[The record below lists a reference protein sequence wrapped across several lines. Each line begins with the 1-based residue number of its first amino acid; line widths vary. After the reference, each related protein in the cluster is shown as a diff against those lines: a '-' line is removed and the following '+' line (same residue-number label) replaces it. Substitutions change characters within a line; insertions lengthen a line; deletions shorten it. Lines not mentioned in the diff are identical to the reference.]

1 MAKNYTM
8 TEVANIFAT
17 GTDFESMADI
27 GKRYPLLAIKMT
39 ALVTKAPDE
48 TADIFS
54 YMPDYLSANKVNK
67 AIKDGGEDV
76 SDSDVED
83 DETIE
88 APAEKPAKKP
98 VAKKE
103 AKAAPKAK
111 ADAGSKDSEN
121 MNNKQM
127 YELLGELGERK
138 ACKAEFG
145 DLSKASMMAYLKKHH
160 GDGAAEAEEDEAEEE
175 AEVGK
180 YDGKKAPELYAIC
193 KKRGIKAEPKKT
205 AKYYI
210 DLLEKADAAEAEEE
224 PEDDDD
230 WGEDAEAEEP
240 ADDADDDED
249 EWKEP
254 EEKPKKKAGRPKKA
268 AAKPVAKKA
277 AKKAEESDDDDDDW
291 DI

>member
-8 TEVANIFAT
+8 TEVANIFAEK
-17 GTDFESMADI
+17 TDFEAMADI

-39 ALVTKAPDE
+39 ALATKAPDE
-48 TADIFS
+48 MTDIFS

-83 DETIE
+83 EEAD

-98 VAKKE
+98 VAKDK
-103 AKAAPKAK
+103 AKAAPKSK
-111 ADAGSKDSEN
+111 AEGTDYDS

-127 YELLGELGERK
+127 YDLLGELGERK

-145 DLSKASMMAYLKKHH
+145 DLSKASMTAYLKKHH
-160 GDGAAEAEEDEAEEE
+160 GDGTAEAEDEAEEE
-175 AEVGK
+175 TGK
-180 YDGKKAPELYAIC
+180 YDGKKAPELYALC
-193 KKRGIKAEPKKT
+193 KKRGIKAEPKKP

-210 DLLEKADAAEAEEE
+210 GLLEKADEAEAEEE
-224 PEDDDD
+224 SDDED
-230 WGEDAEAEEP
+230 WGDESEAEEEEAE
-240 ADDADDDED
+240 ADEAEEDDD

-268 AAKPVAKKA
+268 APKPVAKKV
-277 AKKAEESDDDDDDW
+277 AKKAEEESDDDDDDW

>member
-8 TEVANIFAT
+8 TEVANIFAEK
-17 GTDFESMADI
+17 TDFEAMSDI

-39 ALVTKAPDE
+39 ALATKAPDE
-48 TADIFS
+48 MVDIFS

-76 SDSDVED
+76 SDSDVEE
-83 DETIE
+83 ETE
-88 APAEKPAKKP
+88 APAEKPAKKSAP
-98 VAKKE
+98 K

-111 ADAGSKDSEN
+111 VEGTDYDS

-127 YELLGELGERK
+127 YDLLGELGERK

-145 DLSKASMMAYLKKHH
+145 DLSKASMTAYLKKHH
-160 GDGAAEAEEDEAEEE
+160 GDGAAETEDEAEEE
-175 AEVGK
+175 TGK
-180 YDGKKAPELYAIC
+180 YDGKKAPELYALC

-205 AKYYI
+205 AKYYVG
-210 DLLEKADAAEAEEE
+210 LLEKADAEEAEEE
-224 PEDDDD
+224 PEDDD
-230 WGEDAEAEEP
+230 WGDESEAEE
-240 ADDADDDED
+240 DETETDTDDEDDD

-268 AAKPVAKKA
+268 ATAKPVAKKA
-277 AKKAEESDDDDDDW
+277 PKKAEEESEDDDDDW

>member
-8 TEVANIFAT
+8 TEVANIFAEK
-17 GTDFESMADI
+17 TDFEAMADI

-39 ALVTKAPDE
+39 ALATKAPEE

-83 DETIE
+83 DETTE

-103 AKAAPKAK
+103 AKA
-111 ADAGSKDSEN
+111 DTGSKDFDS

-145 DLSKASMMAYLKKHH
+145 DLSKASMTAYLKKHH
-160 GDGAAEAEEDEAEEE
+160 SDGAAEAEDEAEEE

-193 KKRGIKAEPKKT
+193 KKRGIKAEPKKP

-230 WGEDAEAEEP
+230 WGEDAEAEES
-240 ADDADDDED
+240 ADDVDDDED

-277 AKKAEESDDDDDDW
+277 AKKAEEPDDDDDDDW

>member
-8 TEVANIFAT
+8 TEVANIFAA
-17 GTDFESMADI
+17 GTDFESMTDI

-39 ALVTKAPDE
+39 ALVAKAPKE
-48 TADIFS
+48 TVDIFG

-76 SDSDVED
+76 SDVED
-83 DETIE
+83 DETE
-88 APAEKPAKKP
+88 VPAEKPAKKP
-98 VAKKE
+98 VAKEK

-111 ADAGSKDSEN
+111 AEGTDYDS

-127 YELLGELGERK
+127 YDLLGELGERK
-138 ACKAEFG
+138 ACKVEFG
-145 DLSKASMMAYLKKHH
+145 DLSKASMTAYLKKHH
-160 GDGAAEAEEDEAEEE
+160 GDGATAEAEDEDDEEE
-175 AEVGK
+175 TGK
-180 YDGKKAPELYAIC
+180 YDGKKAPELYALC

-210 DLLEKADAAEAEEE
+210 GLLEKADEAEAEA
-224 PEDDDD
+224 EDEDEADDD
-230 WGEDAEAEEP
+230 WGDEAEAEEP
-240 ADDADDDED
+240 EAEEDD

-268 AAKPVAKKA
+268 APKPVAKKA
-277 AKKAEESDDDDDDW
+277 AKKADEESEDDDDDW

>member
-17 GTDFESMADI
+17 GTDSESMADI

-39 ALVTKAPDE
+39 ALVTKAPKE
-48 TADIFS
+48 TVDIFG

-76 SDSDVED
+76 SEAED
-83 DETIE
+83 DETE
-88 APAEKPAKKP
+88 VPAEKPAKKP
-98 VAKKE
+98 VAKEK

-111 ADAGSKDSEN
+111 AEGTDYDS

-127 YELLGELGERK
+127 YDLLGELGERK

-145 DLSKASMMAYLKKHH
+145 DLSKASMTAYLKKHH
-160 GDGAAEAEEDEAEEE
+160 GDGATAEAEDEAEEE
-175 AEVGK
+175 TGK
-180 YDGKKAPELYAIC
+180 YDGKKAPELYALC

-230 WGEDAEAEEP
+230 WGEDAEAEES
-240 ADDADDDED
+240 ADDDTDDED

-277 AKKAEESDDDDDDW
+277 PKKVEEESEDDDDDDW

>member
-8 TEVANIFAT
+8 TDVANIFAER
-17 GTDFESMADI
+17 TDFEAMADI

-39 ALVTKAPDE
+39 ALATKAPEE

-76 SDSDVED
+76 SDSDAED
-83 DETIE
+83 DETTE

-103 AKAAPKAK
+103 AKA
-111 ADAGSKDSEN
+111 DTGSKDFDS

-160 GDGAAEAEEDEAEEE
+160 SDGAAEAEDEAEEE

-193 KKRGIKAEPKKT
+193 KKRGIKAEPKKP

-224 PEDDDD
+224 PEDEDD

-240 ADDADDDED
+240 ADDVDDDED

-277 AKKAEESDDDDDDW
+277 AKKAEEPDDDDDDDW

>member
-17 GTDFESMADI
+17 GTDFEAMADI

-39 ALVTKAPDE
+39 ALVTKAPEE

-83 DETIE
+83 DETTE

-111 ADAGSKDSEN
+111 ADAGSKDFDS

-127 YELLGELGERK
+127 YDLLGELGERK

-145 DLSKASMMAYLKKHH
+145 DLSKASMTAYLKKHH
-160 GDGAAEAEEDEAEEE
+160 GDGATAEAEDEAEEE
-175 AEVGK
+175 TGK
-180 YDGKKAPELYAIC
+180 YDGKKAPELYALC

-210 DLLEKADAAEAEEE
+210 DLLEKADAAEAEAEA
-224 PEDDDD
+224 EDEADDD
-230 WGEDAEAEEP
+230 WGDEAEAEEP
-240 ADDADDDED
+240 EAEEDDDEW
-249 EWKEP
+249 EEP

-268 AAKPVAKKA
+268 ATKPVAKKA
-277 AKKAEESDDDDDDW
+277 AKKADEESEDDDDDW

>member
-8 TEVANIFAT
+8 TEVANIFAEKS
-17 GTDFESMADI
+17 DFEAMADI

-39 ALVTKAPDE
+39 ALATKAPEE

-83 DETIE
+83 DETTE

-103 AKAAPKAK
+103 AKA
-111 ADAGSKDSEN
+111 DTGSKDFDS
-121 MNNKQM
+121 MNSKQM

-145 DLSKASMMAYLKKHH
+145 DLSKASMTAYLKKHH
-160 GDGAAEAEEDEAEEE
+160 SDGAAEAEDEAEEE

-193 KKRGIKAEPKKT
+193 KKRGIKAEPKKP

-224 PEDDDD
+224 PEDEDD
-230 WGEDAEAEEP
+230 WGEDAEAEES

-277 AKKAEESDDDDDDW
+277 AKKAEEPDDDDDDDW

>member
-8 TEVANIFAT
+8 TEVANIFAEKS
-17 GTDFESMADI
+17 DFEAMADI

-39 ALVTKAPDE
+39 ALATKAPEE

-83 DETIE
+83 DETTE

-111 ADAGSKDSEN
+111 AEGTDYDS

-127 YELLGELGERK
+127 YDLLGELGERK

-145 DLSKASMMAYLKKHH
+145 DLSKASMTAYLKKHH
-160 GDGAAEAEEDEAEEE
+160 GDGTAEAEDEAEE
-175 AEVGK
+175 EVGK
-180 YDGKKAPELYAIC
+180 YDGKKAPELYALC

-224 PEDDDD
+224 SEDDDD
-230 WGEDAEAEEP
+230 WGEDAEAEES
-240 ADDADDDED
+240 ADDDADDED

-277 AKKAEESDDDDDDW
+277 PKKVEEESEDDDDDW

>member
-17 GTDFESMADI
+17 GTDSESMADI

-39 ALVTKAPDE
+39 ALVTKAPKE
-48 TADIFS
+48 TVDIFG

-76 SDSDVED
+76 SEAED
-83 DETIE
+83 DETE
-88 APAEKPAKKP
+88 VPAEKPAKKP
-98 VAKKE
+98 VAKEK

-111 ADAGSKDSEN
+111 AEGTDYDS

-127 YELLGELGERK
+127 YDLLGELGERK

-145 DLSKASMMAYLKKHH
+145 DLSKASMTAYLKKHH
-160 GDGAAEAEEDEAEEE
+160 GDGATAEAEDEAEEE
-175 AEVGK
+175 TGK
-180 YDGKKAPELYAIC
+180 YDGKKAPELYALC

-210 DLLEKADAAEAEEE
+210 DLLEKADAAEAEAEADDE
-224 PEDDDD
+224 ADDD
-230 WGEDAEAEEP
+230 WGDEAEAEEP
-240 ADDADDDED
+240 EAEEDDD

-268 AAKPVAKKA
+268 AAPKPVAKKA
-277 AKKAEESDDDDDDW
+277 KKVEEESEDDDDDW

>member
-8 TEVANIFAT
+8 AEVANIFAEKS
-17 GTDFESMADI
+17 DFEAMTDI

-39 ALVTKAPDE
+39 ALVTKAPEE

-83 DETIE
+83 DETTE

-103 AKAAPKAK
+103 AKAVPKAK
-111 ADAGSKDSEN
+111 ASTGSKDFDS

-127 YELLGELGERK
+127 YDLLGELGERK

-145 DLSKASMMAYLKKHH
+145 DLSKASMTAYLKNITVMVLQLKQKMRLRKRLVSTMVRRLLNCMLFVRR
-160 GDGAAEAEEDEAEEE
+160 
-175 AEVGK
+175 EVLRQSQRKLLSTILTSLRRLMRLRQRKSLMHLRMMTGVMRLRQKSLKLRKMMMSGK
-180 YDGKKAPELYAIC
+180 SLRRSRRRRRVNLRKQPLS
-193 KKRGIKAEPKKT
+193 
-205 AKYYI
+205 
-210 DLLEKADAAEAEEE
+210 L
-224 PEDDDD
+224 
-230 WGEDAEAEEP
+230 
-240 ADDADDDED
+240 
-249 EWKEP
+249 
-254 EEKPKKKAGRPKKA
+254 
-268 AAKPVAKKA
+268 
-277 AKKAEESDDDDDDW
+277 
-291 DI
+291 

>member
-8 TEVANIFAT
+8 TEVANIFAEK
-17 GTDFESMADI
+17 TDFEAMADI

-39 ALVTKAPDE
+39 ALATKAPDE
-48 TADIFS
+48 MTDIFS

-83 DETIE
+83 EEAD

-98 VAKKE
+98 VAKDK
-103 AKAAPKAK
+103 AKAATKSKAEGT
-111 ADAGSKDSEN
+111 DYDS

-127 YELLGELGERK
+127 YDLLGELGERK

-145 DLSKASMMAYLKKHH
+145 DLSKASMTAYLKKHH
-160 GDGAAEAEEDEAEEE
+160 GDGTTEVEDEAEEE
-175 AEVGK
+175 TGK
-180 YDGKKAPELYAIC
+180 YDGKKAPELYALC
-193 KKRGIKAEPKKT
+193 KKRGIKAEPKKP
-205 AKYYI
+205 AKYYVG
-210 DLLEKADAAEAEEE
+210 LLEKADEAEAESEEE

-230 WGEDAEAEEP
+230 WGEDAEVEES
-240 ADDADDDED
+240 ADDDGDDED

-268 AAKPVAKKA
+268 APKPVAKKA
-277 AKKAEESDDDDDDW
+277 AKKAEEESDDDDDDW

>member
-17 GTDFESMADI
+17 GTDSESMADI

-39 ALVTKAPDE
+39 ALVTKAPKE
-48 TADIFS
+48 TVDIFG

-76 SDSDVED
+76 SEAED
-83 DETIE
+83 DETE
-88 APAEKPAKKP
+88 VPAEKPAKKP
-98 VAKKE
+98 VAKEK

-111 ADAGSKDSEN
+111 AEGTDYDS

-127 YELLGELGERK
+127 YDLLGELGERK

-145 DLSKASMMAYLKKHH
+145 DLSKASMTAYLKKHH
-160 GDGAAEAEEDEAEEE
+160 GDGATAEAEDEVEEE
-175 AEVGK
+175 TGK
-180 YDGKKAPELYAIC
+180 YDGKKAPELYALC

-210 DLLEKADAAEAEEE
+210 DLLEKADAAEAEAEA
-224 PEDDDD
+224 EDEADDD
-230 WGEDAEAEEP
+230 WGDEAEAEEP
-240 ADDADDDED
+240 EAEEDDD

-268 AAKPVAKKA
+268 AAPKPVAKKA
-277 AKKAEESDDDDDDW
+277 KKVEEESEDDDDDW

>member
-17 GTDFESMADI
+17 GTDFESMTDI
-27 GKRYPLLAIKMT
+27 GRRYPLLAIKMT
-39 ALVTKAPDE
+39 ALVAKAPKE
-48 TADIFS
+48 TVDIFG

-76 SDSDVED
+76 SEAED
-83 DETIE
+83 DETE
-88 APAEKPAKKP
+88 VPAEKPAKKP
-98 VAKKE
+98 VAKEK

-111 ADAGSKDSEN
+111 VEGTDYDS

-127 YELLGELGERK
+127 YDLLGELGERK

-145 DLSKASMMAYLKKHH
+145 DLSKASMTAYLKKHH
-160 GDGAAEAEEDEAEEE
+160 GDGATAEAEDETEEE
-175 AEVGK
+175 TGK
-180 YDGKKAPELYAIC
+180 YDGKKAPELYALC

-210 DLLEKADAAEAEEE
+210 DLLEKADAAEAEAEA
-224 PEDDDD
+224 EDEDEADDD
-230 WGEDAEAEEP
+230 WGDEAEAEEP
-240 ADDADDDED
+240 EAEEDDD

-268 AAKPVAKKA
+268 ATKPVAKKA
-277 AKKAEESDDDDDDW
+277 AKKAEEESEDDDDDW

>member
-17 GTDFESMADI
+17 GTDSESMADI

-39 ALVTKAPDE
+39 ALVTKAPKE
-48 TADIFS
+48 TVDIFG

-76 SDSDVED
+76 SEAED
-83 DETIE
+83 DETE
-88 APAEKPAKKP
+88 VPAEKPAKKP
-98 VAKKE
+98 VAKEK

-111 ADAGSKDSEN
+111 AEGTDYDS

-127 YELLGELGERK
+127 YDLLGELGERK

-145 DLSKASMMAYLKKHH
+145 DLSKASMTAYLKKHH
-160 GDGAAEAEEDEAEEE
+160 GDGATAEAEDEAEEE
-175 AEVGK
+175 TGK
-180 YDGKKAPELYAIC
+180 YDGKKAPELYALC

-210 DLLEKADAAEAEEE
+210 DLLEKADAAEAEAEA
-224 PEDDDD
+224 EDEADDD
-230 WGEDAEAEEP
+230 WGDEAEAEEP
-240 ADDADDDED
+240 EAEEDDD

-268 AAKPVAKKA
+268 ATKPVAKKA
-277 AKKAEESDDDDDDW
+277 AKKAEAESEDDDDDW
-291 DI
+291 DN

>member
-8 TEVANIFAT
+8 TEVANIFAEKS
-17 GTDFESMADI
+17 DFEAMADI

-39 ALVTKAPDE
+39 ALATKAPEE

-83 DETIE
+83 DETTE

-111 ADAGSKDSEN
+111 AEGTDYDS

-127 YELLGELGERK
+127 YDLLGELNERK

-145 DLSKASMMAYLKKHH
+145 DLSKASMTAYLKKHH
-160 GDGAAEAEEDEAEEE
+160 GDGAAEAEDEAEE
-175 AEVGK
+175 EVGK
-180 YDGKKAPELYAIC
+180 YDGKKAPELYALC

-205 AKYYI
+205 TKYYI
-210 DLLEKADAAEAEEE
+210 GLLEKADAEEAEEE
-224 PEDDDD
+224 SEDDD
-230 WGEDAEAEEP
+230 WGDESEAEDE
-240 ADDADDDED
+240 AESDTDDDED

-268 AAKPVAKKA
+268 ATKPVAKKA
-277 AKKAEESDDDDDDW
+277 PKKVEEESEDDDDDW

>member
-8 TEVANIFAT
+8 AEVANIFAEKS
-17 GTDFESMADI
+17 DFEAMADI

-39 ALVTKAPDE
+39 ALVTKAPEE

-83 DETIE
+83 DETTE

-111 ADAGSKDSEN
+111 AEGTDYDS

-127 YELLGELGERK
+127 YDLLGELGERK

-145 DLSKASMMAYLKKHH
+145 DLSKASMTAYLKKHH
-160 GDGAAEAEEDEAEEE
+160 GDGTAEAEDEADEET
-175 AEVGK
+175 GK
-180 YDGKKAPELYAIC
+180 YDGKKAPELYALC

-210 DLLEKADAAEAEEE
+210 ELLEKADAAEAEEE

-277 AKKAEESDDDDDDW
+277 PKKAEEESEDDDDDW

>member
-8 TEVANIFAT
+8 TEVANIFAEK
-17 GTDFESMADI
+17 TDFEAMADI

-39 ALVTKAPDE
+39 ALATKAPEE

-83 DETIE
+83 DETTE

-111 ADAGSKDSEN
+111 ADAGSKDYDS

-127 YELLGELGERK
+127 YDLLGELGERK

-145 DLSKASMMAYLKKHH
+145 DLSKASMTAYLKKHH
-160 GDGAAEAEEDEAEEE
+160 GDGAVEAEDEAEEE
-175 AEVGK
+175 TGK
-180 YDGKKAPELYAIC
+180 YDGKKAPELYALC
-193 KKRGIKAEPKKT
+193 KKRGIKAEPKKP
-205 AKYYI
+205 AKYYVG
-210 DLLEKADAAEAEEE
+210 LLEKADAEEAEEE
-224 PEDDDD
+224 PEDDD
-230 WGEDAEAEEP
+230 WGDEAEVEEDEAEP
-240 ADDADDDED
+240 DTDDEDDD

-277 AKKAEESDDDDDDW
+277 AKKVEESDDDDDDW

>member
-17 GTDFESMADI
+17 GTDFEAMADI

-39 ALVTKAPDE
+39 ALVTKAPEE

-76 SDSDVED
+76 SDSDAED
-83 DETIE
+83 DETTE

-111 ADAGSKDSEN
+111 ADAGSKDFDS

-160 GDGAAEAEEDEAEEE
+160 GDGAAEAEDEAEE
-175 AEVGK
+175 
-180 YDGKKAPELYAIC
+180 
-193 KKRGIKAEPKKT
+193 
-205 AKYYI
+205 
-210 DLLEKADAAEAEEE
+210 EAEEE

-230 WGEDAEAEEP
+230 WGEDAEAEES

-277 AKKAEESDDDDDDW
+277 AKKAEEPEDDDDDDW

>member
-17 GTDFESMADI
+17 GTDSESMADI

-39 ALVTKAPDE
+39 ALVTKAPKE
-48 TADIFS
+48 TADIFG

-76 SDSDVED
+76 SEAED
-83 DETIE
+83 DETE
-88 APAEKPAKKP
+88 VPAEKSAKKP
-98 VAKKE
+98 VAKEK

-111 ADAGSKDSEN
+111 AEGTDYDS

-127 YELLGELGERK
+127 YYLLGELGERK

-145 DLSKASMMAYLKKHH
+145 DLSKASMTAYLKKHH
-160 GDGAAEAEEDEAEEE
+160 GDGATAEAEDEAEEE
-175 AEVGK
+175 TGK
-180 YDGKKAPELYAIC
+180 YDGKKAPELYALC

-210 DLLEKADAAEAEEE
+210 DLLEKADAAEAEAEA
-224 PEDDDD
+224 EDEDEADDD
-230 WGEDAEAEEP
+230 WGDEAEEEEP
-240 ADDADDDED
+240 EADEDDD

-268 AAKPVAKKA
+268 ATKPVAKKA
-277 AKKAEESDDDDDDW
+277 AKKAEEESEDDDDDW

>member
-8 TEVANIFAT
+8 TEVANIFAEK
-17 GTDFESMADI
+17 TDFEAMADI

-39 ALVTKAPDE
+39 ALATKAPDE
-48 TADIFS
+48 MVDIFG

-83 DETIE
+83 EEAD

-98 VAKKE
+98 VAKEK
-103 AKAAPKAK
+103 AKAATKPKAEGT
-111 ADAGSKDSEN
+111 DYDS

-127 YELLGELGERK
+127 YDLLGELGERK

-145 DLSKASMMAYLKKHH
+145 DLSKASMTAYLKKHH
-160 GDGAAEAEEDEAEEE
+160 GDGTTEAEDETEEE
-175 AEVGK
+175 TGK
-180 YDGKKAPELYAIC
+180 YDGKKAPELYALC
-193 KKRGIKAEPKKT
+193 KKRGIKAEPKKL
-205 AKYYI
+205 AKYYVG
-210 DLLEKADAAEAEEE
+210 LLEKADEAEAEEE
-224 PEDDDD
+224 PEDDD
-230 WGEDAEAEEP
+230 WGEDAEAEES
-240 ADDADDDED
+240 ADDDDNDGDDED

-268 AAKPVAKKA
+268 APKPVAKKA
-277 AKKAEESDDDDDDW
+277 AKKAEEESDDDDDDW

>member
-8 TEVANIFAT
+8 TDVANIFAT
-17 GTDFESMADI
+17 GTDFESMTDI
-27 GKRYPLLAIKMT
+27 GRRYPLLAIKMT
-39 ALVTKAPDE
+39 ALVAKAPKE
-48 TADIFS
+48 TVDIFG

-76 SDSDVED
+76 SEAED
-83 DETIE
+83 DETE
-88 APAEKPAKKP
+88 VPAEKPAKKP
-98 VAKKE
+98 VAKEK

-111 ADAGSKDSEN
+111 VEGTDYDS

-127 YELLGELGERK
+127 YDLLGELGERK

-145 DLSKASMMAYLKKHH
+145 DLSKASMTAYLKKHH
-160 GDGAAEAEEDEAEEE
+160 GDGATAEAEDETEEE
-175 AEVGK
+175 TGK
-180 YDGKKAPELYAIC
+180 YDGKKAPELYALC

-210 DLLEKADAAEAEEE
+210 DLLEKADAAEEEAEA
-224 PEDDDD
+224 EDEDEADDD
-230 WGEDAEAEEP
+230 WGDEAEAEEP
-240 ADDADDDED
+240 EAEEDDD

-268 AAKPVAKKA
+268 ATKPVAKKA
-277 AKKAEESDDDDDDW
+277 AKKAEEESEDDDDDW

>member
-8 TEVANIFAT
+8 AEVANIFAEKS
-17 GTDFESMADI
+17 DFEAMTDI

-39 ALVTKAPDE
+39 ALVTKAPEE

-83 DETIE
+83 DETTE

-111 ADAGSKDSEN
+111 AEGTDYDS

-127 YELLGELGERK
+127 YDLLGELNERK

-145 DLSKASMMAYLKKHH
+145 DLSKASMTAYLKKHH
-160 GDGAAEAEEDEAEEE
+160 GDGTAEAEDEAEE
-175 AEVGK
+175 EVGK
-180 YDGKKAPELYAIC
+180 YDGKKAPELYALC

-210 DLLEKADAAEAEEE
+210 GLLEKADAEEAEEE
-224 PEDDDD
+224 PEDDD
-230 WGEDAEAEEP
+230 WGDETEAEDEAEP
-240 ADDADDDED
+240 DTDDDED

-277 AKKAEESDDDDDDW
+277 PKKVEEESEDDDDDW

>member
-17 GTDFESMADI
+17 GTDSESMADI

-39 ALVTKAPDE
+39 ALVTKAPKE
-48 TADIFS
+48 TVDIFG

-76 SDSDVED
+76 SEAED
-83 DETIE
+83 DETE
-88 APAEKPAKKP
+88 VPAEKPAKKP
-98 VAKKE
+98 VAKEK
-103 AKAAPKAK
+103 AKAAPKVK
-111 ADAGSKDSEN
+111 AEGTDYDS

-127 YELLGELGERK
+127 YDLLGELGERK

-145 DLSKASMMAYLKKHH
+145 DLSKASMTAYLKKHH
-160 GDGAAEAEEDEAEEE
+160 GDGAADAEDEAEEE

-193 KKRGIKAEPKKT
+193 KKRGIKVEPKKT

-224 PEDDDD
+224 PE
-230 WGEDAEAEEP
+230 
-240 ADDADDDED
+240 DDDED

-277 AKKAEESDDDDDDW
+277 AKKVEEESDDDDDDW

>member
-8 TEVANIFAT
+8 TEVANIFAEKS
-17 GTDFESMADI
+17 DFEAMADI

-39 ALVTKAPDE
+39 ALVTKAPEE

-83 DETIE
+83 DETTE

-111 ADAGSKDSEN
+111 ADTGSKDFDS

-127 YELLGELGERK
+127 YDLLGELGERK

-145 DLSKASMMAYLKKHH
+145 DLSKASMTAYLKKHH
-160 GDGAAEAEEDEAEEE
+160 GNGEAETEVEDEADEET
-175 AEVGK
+175 GK
-180 YDGKKAPELYAIC
+180 YDGKKAPELYALC

-210 DLLEKADAAEAEEE
+210 ELLEKADAAEAEEE
-224 PEDDDD
+224 SEDDDD
-230 WGEDAEAEEP
+230 WGDDAEAEEP

-277 AKKAEESDDDDDDW
+277 PKKAEEESEDDDDDW

>member
-8 TEVANIFAT
+8 TEVANIFAEKS
-17 GTDFESMADI
+17 DFEAMADI

-39 ALVTKAPDE
+39 ALVTKAPEE

-83 DETIE
+83 DETTE

-111 ADAGSKDSEN
+111 TEGTDYDS

-127 YELLGELGERK
+127 YDLLGELGERK

-145 DLSKASMMAYLKKHH
+145 DLSKASMTAYLKKHH
-160 GDGAAEAEEDEAEEE
+160 GDGAAEAEDEADEEI
-175 AEVGK
+175 GK
-180 YDGKKAPELYAIC
+180 YDGKKAPELYALC

-210 DLLEKADAAEAEEE
+210 ELLEKADAAEAEEE

-230 WGEDAEAEEP
+230 WGDDAEAEEP

-254 EEKPKKKAGRPKKA
+254 EEKSKKKAGRPKKA

-277 AKKAEESDDDDDDW
+277 PKKAEEESEDDDDDW

>member
-8 TEVANIFAT
+8 AEVANIFAEKS
-17 GTDFESMADI
+17 DFEAMTDI

-39 ALVTKAPDE
+39 ALVTKAPEE

-83 DETIE
+83 DETTE
-88 APAEKPAKKP
+88 APAEKPANKS

-111 ADAGSKDSEN
+111 ADAGSKDYDS

-127 YELLGELGERK
+127 YDLLGELGERK

-145 DLSKASMMAYLKKHH
+145 DLSKASMTAYLKKHH
-160 GDGAAEAEEDEAEEE
+160 GDGAEAEAEDEADEET
-175 AEVGK
+175 GK
-180 YDGKKAPELYAIC
+180 YDGKKAPELYALC

-210 DLLEKADAAEAEEE
+210 ELLEKADAAEAEEE
-224 PEDDDD
+224 SEDDDD

-240 ADDADDDED
+240 ADDDADDED

-277 AKKAEESDDDDDDW
+277 PKKAEEESEDDDDDW

>member
-8 TEVANIFAT
+8 AEVANIFAEKS
-17 GTDFESMADI
+17 DFEAMTDI

-39 ALVTKAPDE
+39 ALVTKAPEE

-83 DETIE
+83 DETTE

-111 ADAGSKDSEN
+111 ADAGSKDYDS

-127 YELLGELGERK
+127 YDLLGELGERK

-145 DLSKASMMAYLKKHH
+145 DLSKASMTAYLKKHH
-160 GDGAAEAEEDEAEEE
+160 GDGVAEVEDEADEET
-175 AEVGK
+175 GK
-180 YDGKKAPELYAIC
+180 YDGKKAPELYALC

-210 DLLEKADAAEAEEE
+210 ELLEKADAAEAEEE
-224 PEDDDD
+224 SEDDDD

-240 ADDADDDED
+240 ADDDADDED

-277 AKKAEESDDDDDDW
+277 PKKVEEESEDDDDDW

>member
-8 TEVANIFAT
+8 TEVANIFAER
-17 GTDFESMADI
+17 TDFEAMADI

-39 ALVTKAPDE
+39 ALATKAPEE

-76 SDSDVED
+76 SDSDAED
-83 DETIE
+83 DETTE

-103 AKAAPKAK
+103 AKA
-111 ADAGSKDSEN
+111 DTGSKDFDS

-160 GDGAAEAEEDEAEEE
+160 SDGAAEAEDEAEEE

-193 KKRGIKAEPKKT
+193 KKRGIKAEPKKP

-224 PEDDDD
+224 PEDEDD

-240 ADDADDDED
+240 ADDVDDDED

-277 AKKAEESDDDDDDW
+277 AKKAEEPDDDDDDDW

>member
-8 TEVANIFAT
+8 TEVANIFAEK
-17 GTDFESMADI
+17 TDFEAMSDI

-39 ALVTKAPDE
+39 ALATKAPDE
-48 TADIFS
+48 MVDIFS

-83 DETIE
+83 EETE
-88 APAEKPAKKP
+88 APAEKSTKKP
-98 VAKKE
+98 VTK
-103 AKAAPKAK
+103 AKAAPKTK
-111 ADAGSKDSEN
+111 ADADSKDYDS

-127 YELLGELGERK
+127 YDLLGELGERK

-145 DLSKASMMAYLKKHH
+145 DLSKASMTAYLKKHH
-160 GDGAAEAEEDEAEEE
+160 GDGAVDTDDEAEEE
-175 AEVGK
+175 TGK
-180 YDGKKAPELYAIC
+180 YDGKKAPELYALC

-210 DLLEKADAAEAEEE
+210 GLLEKADVEEAEEE
-224 PEDDDD
+224 PEDDED
-230 WGEDAEAEEP
+230 WGDDAESEESD
-240 ADDADDDED
+240 DDADDDED

-254 EEKPKKKAGRPKKA
+254 EEKPKKKAGRPKKTA
-268 AAKPVAKKA
+268 PKPVAKKA
-277 AKKAEESDDDDDDW
+277 PKKVEEESEDDDDDW

>member
-8 TEVANIFAT
+8 TEVANIFAEK
-17 GTDFESMADI
+17 TDFEAMADI

-39 ALVTKAPDE
+39 ALATKAPEE

-83 DETIE
+83 DETTE

-103 AKAAPKAK
+103 AKA
-111 ADAGSKDSEN
+111 DTGSKDFDS

-145 DLSKASMMAYLKKHH
+145 DLSKASMTAYLKKHH
-160 GDGAAEAEEDEAEEE
+160 SDGAAEAEDEAEEE

-193 KKRGIKAEPKKT
+193 KKRGIKAEPKKP

-224 PEDDDD
+224 PEDEDD
-230 WGEDAEAEEP
+230 WGEDAEAEES
-240 ADDADDDED
+240 ADDVDDDED

-277 AKKAEESDDDDDDW
+277 AKKAEEPDDDDDDDW

>member
-8 TEVANIFAT
+8 TEVANIFAERS
-17 GTDFESMADI
+17 DFEAMADI

-39 ALVTKAPDE
+39 ALVTKAPEE

-83 DETIE
+83 DETTE

-103 AKAAPKAK
+103 AKAAPKA
-111 ADAGSKDSEN
+111 DAGSKDFDS

-127 YELLGELGERK
+127 YDLLGELGERK

-145 DLSKASMMAYLKKHH
+145 DLSKASMTAYLKKHH
-160 GDGAAEAEEDEAEEE
+160 GDGTTEDEAEEE

-230 WGEDAEAEEP
+230 WGEDAEAEES